1 MGEASTVGGVV
12 MTEMVAV
19 SVKELQDAMRVLEI
33 RLAHLERVLERQTLT
48 DARATATNDGMFRHT
63 MVEYK

>member
-1 MGEASTVGGVV
+1 
-12 MTEMVAV
+12 MTEMVTV

-48 DARATATNDGMFRHT
+48 DARATTNDGMFRHT